1 MIPRRW
7 LFLGIAAAIGLAG
20 WAGVFSAKH
29 SKAPS
34 AGAPQAGKTSPGSPA
49 PKSARLLMAKAD
61 RALAEGNLLE
71 AKRLYQEI
79 LQQEDA
85 GPVAAAVQGR
95 LGEVNLKLLM
105 SPAATPASS
114 TYTVVSGDTLTKIAK
129 KHGTTVE
136 LLMASN
142 GLTGDRI
149 RLGQPLKV
157 SRTQF
162 SLVVDKSQNTLT
174 LKDGQEVLKVYRCST
189 GKGGITPAGTF
200 TIVNRIVDPP
210 WFTPEGIIPPGDSRN
225 ILGTRWLGFNL
236 ASYGIHGTTDPAS
249 IGRPVT
255 QGCVRLTNS
264 DVEELYALLP
274 EGTSVTIVE

>member
-1 MIPRRW
+1 MTPRRW
-7 LFLGIAAAIGLAG
+7 LFLGVVAAIGLG
-20 WAGVFSAKH
+20 LWAGVFSRGR
-29 SKAPS
+29 SKISP
-34 AGAPQAGKTSPGSPA
+34 AGAPQAEKPSAVSPA

-85 GPVAAAVQGR
+85 GSVAAAVQGR
-95 LGEVNLKLLM
+95 LGEVNLKLLL
-105 SPAATPASS
+105 SPASTPASVIH
-114 TYTVVSGDTLTKIAK
+114 TVASGDTLTKIAK
-129 KHGTTVE
+129 KYGTTIE

-142 GLTGDRI
+142 GLTSDRI
-149 RLGQPLKV
+149 RPGQPLKV
-157 SRTQF
+157 SRAQF

-189 GKGGITPAGTF
+189 GKGGITPEGTF

-274 EGTSVTIVE
+274 EGTLVTIVE